1 MIVLFFYIFH
11 EELIQLTFGDDYKN
25 SSRILVL
32 LSFGLIPMFNA
43 FLRSSYITIS
53 GNQKIILYTS
63 LFSSIFNVILNY
75 FLINEF
81 GVQGA
86 VYSTVITQILSLIV
100 LNAAFNETKVLF
112 FIQIKSLALLGI
124 WSKN

>member
-1 MIVLFFYIFH
+1 M
-11 EELIQLTFGDDYKN
+11 
-25 SSRILVL
+25 
-32 LSFGLIPMFNA
+32 
-43 FLRSSYITIS
+43 
-53 GNQKIILYTS
+53 YTS

-81 GVQGA
+81 GLQGA
-86 VYSTVITQILSLIV
+86 VYSTVITQILSLFV